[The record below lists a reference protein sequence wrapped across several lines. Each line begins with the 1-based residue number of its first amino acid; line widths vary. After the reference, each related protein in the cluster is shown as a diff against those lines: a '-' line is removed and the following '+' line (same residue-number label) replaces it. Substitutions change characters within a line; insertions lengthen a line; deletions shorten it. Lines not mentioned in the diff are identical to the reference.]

1 MTGNKKQIIDWLLE
15 QEDKIFEIKEH
26 KEKRSL
32 NANSYFYV
40 LQNKLADV
48 LKVSNEELHFELL
61 KRYSDVTLITLPK
74 DKTIQGIVKYYEV
87 YKEGTIKNNP
97 VVIYKVYRPSHE
109 MDSKQFTRLLDGVIS
124 ECKEVNIET
133 LTPNELLKLE
143 GYEKI

>member
-1 MTGNKKQIIDWLLE
+1 MIGSNKQIINWLLE
-15 QEDKIFEIKEH
+15 QEEKIFEIKEH

-48 LKVSNEELHFELL
+48 LKVSNDELHFELL

-74 DKTIQGIVKYYEV
+74 DKTIKGIVKYYEI
-87 YKEGTIKNNP
+87 YKEGTIKNNS

-124 ECKEVNIET
+124 ECKEVDIET

-143 GYEKI
+143 GYEKC